1 MSTMNNGVAW
11 NDAIVVN
18 KQEGT
23 NVTLDTNNKFVDK
36 DIQLTIN
43 VKAGSATTPN
53 TSITANPTLSLNSS
67 TGVVTGAVNA
77 TQNVSPTISA
87 GFVSIGSAGTV
98 TINGSQTLQLSTKS
112 AEVIIPSTTNQ
123 TIEAGKYLIGAQT
136 IAGDANLIAS
146 NIRRGISIFNVTG
159 TLNSVTLTNNE
170 DFYIIVPN
178 GTGDTI
184 TFHFV
189 VDENGNTTIN

>member
-67 TGVVTGAVNA
+67 TGVVTGAVSA
-77 TQNVSPTISA
+77 TKNVSPTISA

-136 IAGDANLIAS
+136 IVGDANLIAS

-170 DFYIIVPN
+170 DFYITVPN